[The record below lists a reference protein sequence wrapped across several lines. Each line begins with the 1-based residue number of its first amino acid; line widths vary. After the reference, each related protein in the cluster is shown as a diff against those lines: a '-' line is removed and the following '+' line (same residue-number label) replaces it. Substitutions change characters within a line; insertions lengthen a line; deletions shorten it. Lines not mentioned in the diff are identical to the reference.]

1 MVIICRFVIDF
12 SDTIPKSDQLKVIQ
26 DLLKEEYKERFAQHH
41 MSDHQ
46 TLIVGQK
53 GPNVQIVIPTKKTPE
68 EILRETAKPP
78 KYRAEPIVFDTPA
91 PVKSEEPKRE
101 NGTDSG
107 TKPKKLRMC
116 ANCGD
121 SEPSPKTFK
130 KCQR

>member
-1 MVIICRFVIDF
+1 MVADF
-12 SDTIPKSDQLKVIQ
+12 SDSIPKADQLKVIQ

-46 TLIVGQK
+46 TLIVGHN

-91 PVKSEEPKRE
+91 SVKSEQQKTA
-101 NGTDSG
+101 NGTENG

-116 ANCGD
+116 SNCGD
-121 SEPSPKTFK
+121 SEMSPRTFK